1 MFVVQLSFPSRPSRD
16 DPFPTDTP
24 PSDPGPESTA
34 RLWPDDLTMDFPRD
48 AYAGVPVTVTGGA
61 GFLGSHLA
69 GRLAAL
75 GAEVRVLDSF
85 APGSGADP
93 ENLADLL
100 EGTSSARVELH
111 RGDLRDPAAA
121 DRALAGAAVIFH
133 LAAVNGH
140 RESMAD
146 PEADFGGNFLGAV
159 SLFAAAARRAPA
171 ARIVFAGTRQIYAPA
186 HPGNGFG
193 LPAREDHPISPAD
206 AHSIHKEAVEH
217 LGRHWAR
224 PGPGSFSVLR
234 LTNCYGPRQPLAG
247 GSAGFTGRF
256 LAQALREGEIT
267 ILGDPDLRRD
277 LNHVEEVTDAF
288 LRAGAPGAPA
298 GVWNLGSEPVTLREF
313 ARAVFRALGRPERIR
328 SRPLPPGLS
337 EVFLGDF
344 HSDWTA
350 IHRDL
355 GWTPRRSL
363 EEGLRETA
371 RSFGEVRSL
380 AGAAP

>member
-1 MFVVQLSFPSRPSRD
+1 
-16 DPFPTDTP
+16 
-24 PSDPGPESTA
+24 
-34 RLWPDDLTMDFPRD
+34 MDFPWN
-48 AYAGVPVTVTGGA
+48 AYAGLPVTVTGGA
-61 GFLGSHLA
+61 GFLGSRLA

-93 ENLADLL
+93 ENLSDLPG
-100 EGTSSARVELH
+100 ETPSSRIELH

-140 RESMAD
+140 RESMAH
-146 PEADFGGNFLGAV
+146 PEADFGGNFLGAL

-171 ARIVFAGTRQIYAPA
+171 ARIVFAGTRQIYAPV
-186 HPGNGFG
+186 HPGNGLG

-217 LGRHWAR
+217 LGRHWVR
-224 PGPGSFSVLR
+224 TGRGSFSVLR

-247 GSAGFTGRF
+247 GSAGFVGHF
-256 LAQALREGEIT
+256 LAQALNDSEIT

-277 LNHVEEVTDAF
+277 LNHVADVADAF
-288 LRAGAPGAPA
+288 LRAGAPGAPT

-313 ARAVFRALGRPERIR
+313 ARALFRALGRPERIR
-328 SRPLPPGLS
+328 SQPLPPGLS

-344 HSDWTA
+344 HSDWTG

-355 GWTPRRSL
+355 GWTPRRTL
-363 EEGLRETA
+363 DEGLAETV
-371 RSFGEVRSL
+371 RSFAEVRSL

>member
-1 MFVVQLSFPSRPSRD
+1 
-16 DPFPTDTP
+16 
-24 PSDPGPESTA
+24 
-34 RLWPDDLTMDFPRD
+34 MDFPGN

-61 GFLGSHLA
+61 GFLGSCLA

-121 DRALAGAAVIFH
+121 DPALDGAAVIFH

-140 RESMAD
+140 RESMAE
-146 PEADFGGNFLGAV
+146 PEADFAGNFLGAL

-186 HPGNGFG
+186 HPGHGFG

-256 LAQALREGEIT
+256 LDQALNEGEIT

-277 LNHVEEVTDAF
+277 LNHVEEVADAF
-288 LRAGAPGAPA
+288 LRAGSPEAPA
-298 GVWNLGSEPVTLREF
+298 GVWNLGAEPVTLRKF
-313 ARAVFRALGRPERIR
+313 AEAVFRALGRPSRIR
-328 SRPLPPGLS
+328 SEPLPPGLS
-337 EVFLGDF
+337 EVAIGDF
-344 HSDWTA
+344 HTDWTK

-355 GWTPRRSL
+355 GWVPRRTL
-363 EEGLRETA
+363 EEGLAETVRSFRET
-371 RSFGEVRSL
+371 RSL
-380 AGAAP
+380 AGATP

>member
-1 MFVVQLSFPSRPSRD
+1 M
-16 DPFPTDTP
+16 DPP
-24 PSDPGPESTA
+24 P
-34 RLWPDDLTMDFPRD
+34 D
-48 AYAGVPVTVTGGA
+48 AYAGLPVAVLGGA

-69 GRLAAL
+69 ARLAAL

-85 APGSGADP
+85 EPGSGADP
-93 ENLADLL
+93 ENLAALTDP
-100 EGTSSARVELH
+100 EGSPRLELH

-121 DRALAGAAVIFH
+121 DRALDGAAVIFH

-146 PEADFGGNFLGAV
+146 PLADFAGNFLGAV
-159 SLFAAAARRAPA
+159 SLFAAATRRAPA

-186 HPGNGFG
+186 APASGFG
-193 LPAREDHPISPAD
+193 LPAREDHPISPPD

-217 LGRHWAR
+217 LGRHWAGTG

-256 LAQALREGEIT
+256 LAQALNEGTIT
-267 ILGDPDLRRD
+267 ILGDPDLERD

-288 LRAGAPGAPA
+288 LRAGAPSAPA
-298 GVWNLGSEPVTLREF
+298 GVWNLGAEPVTLREF
-313 ARAVFRALGRPERIR
+313 ARAVFRALGRPSRIH
-328 SRPLPPGLS
+328 SEPLPTGLS
-337 EVFLGDF
+337 ETALGDF

-355 GWTPRRSL
+355 GWSPRRGL
-363 EEGLRETA
+363 DEGLAETV
-371 RSFGEVRSL
+371 RSFREPPAL
-380 AGAAP
+380 AGTSRGDRPSADPRR